1 MENFKLIAR
10 FNPEAAAKELT
21 TTNLWNWLNLRK
33 KDHSIKEQ
41 TDIYNRK
48 YQEYEQ
54 EIKYYKD
61 LCQWHV
67 QQRKQK

>member
-1 MENFKLIAR
+1 MTEIGLAFIIGFMIGLVMR
-10 FNPEAAAKELT
+10 P
-21 TTNLWNWLNLRK
+21 
-33 KDHSIKEQ
+33 KDPSVKEQ

-61 LCQWHV
+61 LCHWHV
-67 QQRKQK
+67 QQKENK

>member
-1 MENFKLIAR
+1 MTEIALAFFIGFLIGLVMR
-10 FNPEAAAKELT
+10 P
-21 TTNLWNWLNLRK
+21 
-33 KDHSIKEQ
+33 KDPSVKEQ

-48 YQEYEQ
+48 YQKYEQ

-67 QQRKQK
+67 QQRKQNGQT

>member
-1 MENFKLIAR
+1 MTEIALAFFIGFLIG
-10 FNPEAAAKELT
+10 LII
-21 TTNLWNWLNLRK
+21 RK
-33 KDHSIKEQ
+33 KDPSIKEQ

-61 LCQWHV
+61 LCHWHV
-67 QQRKQK
+67 QQKENK

>member
-1 MENFKLIAR
+1 MTEIALA
-10 FNPEAAAKELT
+10 FFIGFIIGLVI
-21 TTNLWNWLNLRK
+21 RK
-33 KDHSIKEQ
+33 KDPSIKEQ

-48 YQEYEQ
+48 CQEYEQ

-67 QQRKQK
+67 QQRKNK